1 MDIKNIMKFGIDEVS
16 ARKIIFE
23 IEKYISTQ
31 ISEKTYE
38 IKKKYEKEL
47 LVLKNQAIVER
58 ELMLAGARNLKA
70 TMALIDLDD
79 IHEENINLNFIKQK
93 INELKSNENTKF
105 LFFEHNQNNQIK
117 GFRPFETNLN
127 KDKSIKNMDYEELC
141 KYYEIINNL

>member
-47 LVLKNQAIVER
+47 LVFKNQAIVER

-127 KDKSIKNMDYEELC
+127 KDKSIKNMDYGELC